1 MVSNKPKT
9 EHALQLS
16 IPKDVFNRLYDRMK
30 DDLPPSFYAG
40 SNAKFTEE
48 NIIQFLMIMCAEGT
62 SHEGASNLLRD
73 KIDCAKV
80 PTGACLL
87 KRVGGSSYED
97 TYAACDKM
105 LNHTLSEPSEY
116 HIQVVTATDE
126 HDVAVHFDGEI

>member
-62 SHEGASNLLRD
+62 SHE
-73 KIDCAKV
+73 
-80 PTGACLL
+80 
-87 KRVGGSSYED
+87 
-97 TYAACDKM
+97 
-105 LNHTLSEPSEY
+105 
-116 HIQVVTATDE
+116 
-126 HDVAVHFDGEI
+126 